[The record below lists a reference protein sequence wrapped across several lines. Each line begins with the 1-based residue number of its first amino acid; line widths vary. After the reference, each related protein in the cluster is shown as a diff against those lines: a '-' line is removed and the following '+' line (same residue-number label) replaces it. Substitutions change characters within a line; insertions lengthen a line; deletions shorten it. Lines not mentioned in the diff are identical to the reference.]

1 MKQFEN
7 LKVGDIVWTIQTG
20 YAKVTSISDT
30 KNYPILVDGW
40 ASYTLDGKWGCR
52 DKYDSLYLENPF
64 KESFESRWMM
74 VSDGDEWRKRLVI
87 AKYNGRFVAE
97 DVLKLKD
104 RSHFTSW
111 KYARETPAKR
121 TLTLQEIAD
130 KFEENID
137 NIEIL

>member
-7 LKVGDIVWTIQTG
+7 LKVGDMVWTIQTG

-30 KNYPILVDGW
+30 TNYPILVDGW
-40 ASYTLDGKWGCR
+40 ASFTLDGNWGCR
-52 DKYDSLYLENPF
+52 DKYNSLYLENPF
-64 KESFESRWMM
+64 KESFEPRWMM
-74 VSDGDEWRKRLVI
+74 VSDGDEWHK
-87 AKYNGRFVAE
+87 RFVISKIDKKYFAITNAE
-97 DVLKLKD
+97 GTLAS
-104 RSHFTSW
+104 RW

-137 NIEIL
+137 NIEIV

>member
-1 MKQFEN
+1 MEIFEFCKTRYRKIMKQFED

-64 KESFESRWMM
+64 KKQTE
-74 VSDGDEWRKRLVI
+74 
-87 AKYNGRFVAE
+87 
-97 DVLKLKD
+97 
-104 RSHFTSW
+104 
-111 KYARETPAKR
+111 
-121 TLTLQEIAD
+121 
-130 KFEENID
+130 
-137 NIEIL
+137 